1 MTETVA
7 TRVEELLTQTSATS
21 AENETE
27 DNLVSCRLS
36 LQMITWPHLGKMKEV
51 CKHTHNSTVLYS
63 SQLHISS
70 FSGLSADTREMPSG
84 YRGLLSDHVS

>member
-7 TRVEELLTQTSATS
+7 TRVEELLTQMSATS
-21 AENETE
+21 AEDEGE

-51 CKHTHNSTVLYS
+51 CKHGTVLFS

-70 FSGLSADTREMPSG
+70 FSGLSADTREVPSG
-84 YRGLLSDHVS
+84 YRRLLSDHVS